1 MKNYLP
7 IAGQISHMG
16 RKVPERMENLPE
28 GAAKSTGKYP
38 DIPTHHRNKL
48 QKGRMEY
55 MNKEL
60 LFAQTLEKVRAIAK
74 EQGNCISEEQVKQE
88 FEALELNNEQ
98 LQLVFDYLVKHKVGI
113 NQPVNMDDY
122 LTEEERDYLQDYL
135 DELAALPQVSPG
147 EKEAITLSAM
157 AGDLDAQNRLTE
169 IYLPDVVEIAK
180 IYTGQGV
187 LLEDL
192 IGEGNVAVAVGCG
205 MLGCLENAE
214 EAQGMLVKMIMDAME
229 EYIAENVS
237 SEKADQKVVDKVN
250 KVMEAA
256 KELAE
261 DFRRKVTIAELAAE
275 TKMSEAT
282 IREAMKFTGNNIE
295 YIEEEE

>member
-1 MKNYLP
+1 
-7 IAGQISHMG
+7 
-16 RKVPERMENLPE
+16 
-28 GAAKSTGKYP
+28 
-38 DIPTHHRNKL
+38 
-48 QKGRMEY
+48 

-60 LFAQTLEKVRAIAK
+60 LFAQTLEKVRALAK

-88 FEALELNNEQ
+88 FEALELNNDQ

-113 NQPVNMDDY
+113 NEPVNMDDY
-122 LTEEERDYLQDYL
+122 LTDEERNYLQDYL
-135 DELAALPQVSPG
+135 DELSALPQVSEG
-147 EKEAITLSAM
+147 EKEAITISAM
-157 AGDLDAQNRLTE
+157 AGDISAQNRLTE

-192 IGEGNVAVAVGCG
+192 IGEGNVALAMGTT
-205 MLGCLENAE
+205 MLGCLEKPA
-214 EAQGMLVKMIMDAME
+214 EAQGMLAKMIMDAME
-229 EYIAENVS
+229 DYIAENAS
-237 SEKADQKVVDKVN
+237 NEKADLKVVQKVN

-261 DFRRKVTIAELAAE
+261 DFRRKVTVEELAAE
-275 TKMSEAT
+275 TKMSQAA
-282 IREAMKFTGNNIE
+282 IREAIKFSGNNIE

>member
-1 MKNYLP
+1 MSIVRSIYSPTNMWLSNSESGNP
-7 IAGQISHMG
+7 QDLRVCSELHRRDS
-16 RKVPERMENLPE
+16 RKEN
-28 GAAKSTGKYP
+28 
-38 DIPTHHRNKL
+38 D
-48 QKGRMEY
+48 

-60 LFAQTLEKVRAIAK
+60 LFAQTLEKVKNIAK
-74 EQGNCISEEQVKQE
+74 EQGNCISEQQVKQE

-113 NQPVNMDDY
+113 NEPVNVDDY
-122 LTEEERDYLQDYL
+122 LTEEERNYLQDYL
-135 DELAALPQVSPG
+135 DELAQLPVVSEG

-157 AGDLDAQNRLTE
+157 AGDVTAQGKLTE

-192 IGEGNVAVAVGCG
+192 IGEGNVAVAIGVT
-205 MLGCLENAE
+205 MLGCLENAA
-214 EAQGMLVKMIMDAME
+214 EAQGMLGKMIMDAME
-229 EYIAENVS
+229 SYIAENAS
-237 SEKADQKVVDKVN
+237 NEKVDQRVVDKVN

-261 DFRRKVTIAELAAE
+261 EFRRKVTVAELAAE
-275 TKMSEAT
+275 IKMSA
-282 IREAMKFTGNNIE
+282 IREAVKLTGNNIE